1 LDNFF
6 NEEVTV
12 ERLFNRGADARIWMG
27 LAGGEISGDERK
39 NFSEVELKNLQSLRN
54 TETYLARLHE
64 LHQTIL
70 GRFVS
75 GQLMVGTSIL
85 RFFQTVFLGLIAL
98 GVWWDK
104 F

>member
-1 LDNFF
+1 MAKLYKWD
-6 NEEVTV
+6 
-12 ERLFNRGADARIWMG
+12 ADVRIWSV
-27 LAGGEISGDERK
+27 LKGGTISGEER
-39 NFSEVELKNLQSLRN
+39 NNLTDAELKKLQSLRN
-54 TETYLARLHE
+54 TETYLEQLHE

-75 GQLMVGTSIL
+75 GQLMVGTNIL
-85 RFFQTVFLGLIAL
+85 RFTQTVLLGVIAL